1 MEGQMRREGPR
12 AASLARLAQQELG
25 HIVILHSMSIFDE
38 EGLIRESYAL
48 AKTALVHYGTKGSQY
63 ATIDAVAGGLALFF
77 LASNMAYSNHGRTIT
92 KRDDVE
98 QYACLPLLSK
108 CLRLFFPTPKPV
120 SIVCTDAA
128 LKNLPASIGGLARLR
143 TIVVRGNNLTSV
155 PDLSGLKQLEV
166 IDVSGNAITRLPDVH
181 TLPKLKTLNVRR

>member
-1 MEGQMRREGPR
+1 
-12 AASLARLAQQELG
+12 
-25 HIVILHSMSIFDE
+25 MSIFDE

-63 ATIDAVAGGLALFF
+63 ATIDAVAGGLVLFF

-143 TIVVRGNNLTSV
+143 TIVVRGNNLIKPMITGYKDSAGPDARPARGGPLWALLLALAIAGVTVWVADGGLLPPPPPPAPV
-155 PDLSGLKQLEV
+155 P
-166 IDVSGNAITRLPDVH
+166 AW
-181 TLPKLKTLNVRR
+181 